1 MDFKQELGKRTEA
14 IENILTACTPKEEG
28 YQKTIFQAMNY
39 SLFLDSHPKNQKA
52 LAYFHEHSERRNEA
66 LKEYARRFGPLTI
79 DTANDAASNSWEWIH
94 QQWPWE
100 GGNCS
105 CGTMR
110 SDCNIR

>member
-1 MDFKQELGKRTEA
+1 MRNLCQFSQSQL
-14 IENILTACTPKEEG
+14 IEYINQVSFAVNDIT
-28 YQKTIFQAMNY
+28 
-39 SLFLDSHPKNQKA
+39 LFLDSHPKNQKA

-79 DTANDAASNSWEWIH
+79 DTANDAASNSWE
-94 QQWPWE
+94 